1 MKVAL
6 INPISKTVNEMCTGH
21 EVRAW
26 GRKSGNVIVDVPIG
40 FPVKSISDVKAF
52 GPDVVVVEKR
62 GKGVFREFAK
72 NFDKVVDVEGLR
84 LMLSAKPVKVKA
96 AAPVVV
102 KKEPE
107 PVPEPVVVKSEPV
120 PEPVVIKEE
129 PVVIKEEPVV
139 IKEEPVVIKEEPKEP
154 VPEVFAVAAA
164 AVEEVEKVIQEPKK
178 SRKTKKPTKSS
189 T

>member
-6 INPISKTVNEMCTGH
+6 INPITKTVNEMCTGH

-26 GRKSGNVIVDVPIG
+26 GRKTGKVSVDVPTG
-40 FPVKSISDVKAF
+40 FPVKSIADVKSF

-62 GKGVFREFAK
+62 GNGVFREFAK
-72 NFDKVVDVEGLR
+72 HFDKVVDVEGLR
-84 LMLSAKPVKVKA
+84 LILSAKVPE
-96 AAPVVV
+96 PVVV
-102 KKEPE
+102 KSEPMAVPE
-107 PVPEPVVVKSEPV
+107 PVPEPVVVKSEP
-120 PEPVVIKEE
+120 
-129 PVVIKEEPVV
+129 
-139 IKEEPVVIKEEPKEP
+139 EP

-178 SRKTKKPTKSS
+178 TRKTKKPTKSS

>member
-6 INPISKTVNEMCTGH
+6 INPITKTVNEMCTGH

-26 GRKSGNVIVDVPIG
+26 GRKSGNVSVDVPTG
-40 FPVKSISDVKAF
+40 FPVKSIPDVKAF

-62 GKGVFREFAK
+62 GNGVFREFAK

-84 LMLSAKPVKVKA
+84 LILSAK
-96 AAPVVV
+96 
-102 KKEPE
+102 
-107 PVPEPVVVKSEPV
+107 VPEPVVVKSEPV
-120 PEPVVIKEE
+120 PEPE
-129 PVVIKEEPVV
+129 PVV
-139 IKEEPVVIKEEPKEP
+139 
-154 VPEVFAVAAA
+154 VPEVVEVAAA

-178 SRKTKKPTKSS
+178 ASSRKSKKPTKSS

>member
-26 GRKSGNVIVDVPIG
+26 GRKSGNVIVDVPTG
-40 FPVKSISDVKAF
+40 FPVKSVSDVKAF

-62 GKGVFREFAK
+62 GNGVFREFAK

-84 LMLSAKPVKVKA
+84 LMLSAAPV
-96 AAPVVV
+96 PVVV
-102 KKEPE
+102 KEEPKPVPE
-107 PVPEPVVVKSEPV
+107 PVPEPVVVKEEPV
-120 PEPVVIKEE
+120 PEP
-129 PVVIKEEPVV
+129 
-139 IKEEPVVIKEEPKEP
+139 EP
-154 VPEVFAVAAA
+154 VPEVVEVAAA
-164 AVEEVEKVIQEPKK
+164 AVAEVEEVIQVKEEPKPKK
-178 SRKTKKPTKSS
+178 SSSSRKKKTPTRSS

>member
-6 INPISKTVNEMCTGH
+6 INPITKTVNEMCTGH

-26 GRKSGNVIVDVPIG
+26 GRKSGNVSVDVPVG
-40 FPVKSISDVKAF
+40 FPVKSIADVKSF

-62 GKGVFREFAK
+62 GNGVFREFAK
-72 NFDKVVDVEGLR
+72 HFDKVVDVEGLR
-84 LMLSAKPVKVKA
+84 LILSAKV
-96 AAPVVV
+96 
-102 KKEPE
+102 PE
-107 PVPEPVVVKSEPV
+107 PVEEPVVVKSEP
-120 PEPVVIKEE
+120 
-129 PVVIKEEPVV
+129 
-139 IKEEPVVIKEEPKEP
+139 EP
-154 VPEVFAVAAA
+154 VPEVFAVAAT

>member
-6 INPISKTVNEMCTGH
+6 INPISKTVNEMCTDH
-21 EVRAW
+21 EIRAW
-26 GRKSGNVIVDVPIG
+26 GRKSGNVIVDVPTG

-62 GKGVFREFAK
+62 GNGVFREFAK

-84 LMLSAKPVKVKA
+84 LLLSPVPE
-96 AAPVVV
+96 PVVV

-107 PVPEPVVVKSEPV
+107 PEPEPEPV
-120 PEPVVIKEE
+120 PEPVAVKSEPEPE
-129 PVVIKEEPVV
+129 PVV
-139 IKEEPVVIKEEPKEP
+139 
-154 VPEVFAVAAA
+154 VPEVIEVAAA
-164 AVEEVEKVIQEPKK
+164 AVAEVEEVIQVEEKPRR
-178 SRKTKKPTKSS
+178 SRKKKTPTQSS

>member
-26 GRKSGNVIVDVPIG
+26 GRKSGNVIVDVPTG

-62 GKGVFREFAK
+62 GNGVFREFAK

-84 LMLSAKPVKVKA
+84 LLLSPVPE
-96 AAPVVV
+96 PVVV

-107 PVPEPVVVKSEPV
+107 PEPEPEPV
-120 PEPVVIKEE
+120 PEPVAVKSEPEPE
-129 PVVIKEEPVV
+129 PVV
-139 IKEEPVVIKEEPKEP
+139 
-154 VPEVFAVAAA
+154 VPEVIEVAAA
-164 AVEEVEKVIQEPKK
+164 AVAEVEEVIQVEEKPKK
-178 SRKTKKPTKSS
+178 SRKKKTPTKSS

>member
-26 GRKSGNVIVDVPIG
+26 GRKSGNVIVDVPTG

-62 GKGVFREFAK
+62 GNGVFREFAK

-84 LMLSAKPVKVKA
+84 LLLSPVPEPVAVKEEPEPEPE
-96 AAPVVV
+96 PVVV
-102 KKEPE
+102 KKEPEPE
-107 PVPEPVVVKSEPV
+107 PVPEPVVVKKEPV
-120 PEPVVIKEE
+120 PEPV
-129 PVVIKEEPVV
+129 
-139 IKEEPVVIKEEPKEP
+139 
-154 VPEVFAVAAA
+154 PEVVEVAAA
-164 AVEEVEKVIQEPKK
+164 AVAEVEEVIQVEEKPRR
-178 SRKTKKPTKSS
+178 SRKKKTPTQSS

>member
-21 EVRAW
+21 DLRAW
-26 GRKSGNVIVDVPIG
+26 GRKSGNVSVDVPTG

-62 GKGVFREFAK
+62 GNGVFREFAK

-84 LMLSAKPVKVKA
+84 LILSAKPVKT
-96 AAPVVV
+96 AAPEPAAV
-102 KKEPE
+102 KEEPVPEPEPE
-107 PVPEPVVVKSEPV
+107 PVPEVV
-120 PEPVVIKEE
+120 
-129 PVVIKEEPVV
+129 
-139 IKEEPVVIKEEPKEP
+139 
-154 VPEVFAVAAA
+154 EVAVAAVA
-164 AVEEVEKVIQEPKK
+164 AVEEVEEVIQEPKK
-178 SRKTKKPTKSS
+178 SSSRKSKKPTKSS

>member
-6 INPISKTVNEMCTGH
+6 INPISKTVNDMCIGH

-26 GRKSGNVIVDVPIG
+26 GRKSGNVIVDVPTG

-62 GKGVFREFAK
+62 GNGVFREFAK
-72 NFDKVVDVEGLR
+72 HFDKVVDVEGLR
-84 LMLSAKPVKVKA
+84 LILSAKPVKA

-102 KKEPE
+102 KSEPE
-107 PVPEPVVVKSEPV
+107 PVPEPVVVKKE
-120 PEPVVIKEE
+120 PEPE
-129 PVVIKEEPVV
+129 P
-139 IKEEPVVIKEEPKEP
+139 EP
-154 VPEVFAVAAA
+154 VPEVVAVAAA
-164 AVEEVEKVIQEPKK
+164 AVAEVEEVIQVEEPKPKK
-178 SRKTKKPTKSS
+178 SSSSRKKKTPTKSS

>member
-84 LMLSAKPVKVKA
+84 LMLSSKPV
-96 AAPVVV
+96 PVVV
-102 KKEPE
+102 KEEP
-107 PVPEPVVVKSEPV
+107 KPV

-129 PVVIKEEPVV
+129 PVPEPEPVPAVVEVAVAAVAEVEEV
-139 IKEEPVVIKEEPKEP
+139 IQVEEPK
-154 VPEVFAVAAA
+154 
-164 AVEEVEKVIQEPKK
+164 PKK
-178 SRKTKKPTKSS
+178 SSSSRKKKTPTKSS

>member
-6 INPISKTVNEMCTGH
+6 INPISKTVNELCTGH

-26 GRKSGNVIVDVPIG
+26 GRKSGNVIVDVPTG
-40 FPVKSISDVKAF
+40 FPVKSVSDVKAF

-62 GKGVFREFAK
+62 GNGVFREFAK

-84 LMLSAKPVKVKA
+84 LMLSSKPV
-96 AAPVVV
+96 PVVV
-102 KKEPE
+102 KEEP
-107 PVPEPVVVKSEPV
+107 KPV

-129 PVVIKEEPVV
+129 PVPEP
-139 IKEEPVVIKEEPKEP
+139 EP
-154 VPEVFAVAAA
+154 VPAVVEVAVAAVA
-164 AVEEVEKVIQEPKK
+164 EVEEVIQVEEKPKK
-178 SRKTKKPTKSS
+178 SRKKKTPTKSS

>member
-6 INPISKTVNEMCTGH
+6 INPITKTVNEMCTGH

-26 GRKSGNVIVDVPIG
+26 GRKTGKVSVDVPTG
-40 FPVKSISDVKAF
+40 FPIRSIADVKSF

-62 GKGVFREFAK
+62 GNGVFREFAK
-72 NFDKVVDVEGLR
+72 HFDKVVDVEGLR
-84 LMLSAKPVKVKA
+84 LVLSAKTPE
-96 AAPVVV
+96 PVVV
-102 KKEPE
+102 KSEPVAVPE
-107 PVPEPVVVKSEPV
+107 PVPEPVVVKSEP
-120 PEPVVIKEE
+120 
-129 PVVIKEEPVV
+129 
-139 IKEEPVVIKEEPKEP
+139 EP

-178 SRKTKKPTKSS
+178 TRKTKKPTKSS

>member
-6 INPISKTVNEMCTGH
+6 INPITKTVNEMCTGH
-21 EVRAW
+21 ELRAW
-26 GRKSGNVIVDVPIG
+26 GRKSGNVIVDVPTG

-62 GKGVFREFAK
+62 GNGVFREFAK
-72 NFDKVVDVEGLR
+72 HFDKVVDVEGLR
-84 LMLSAKPVKVKA
+84 LILSAK
-96 AAPVVV
+96 
-102 KKEPE
+102 
-107 PVPEPVVVKSEPV
+107 V

>member
-6 INPISKTVNEMCTGH
+6 INPITKTVNEMCTGH

-26 GRKSGNVIVDVPIG
+26 GRKSGNVSVDVPVG
-40 FPVKSISDVKAF
+40 FPVKSIADVKSF

-62 GKGVFREFAK
+62 GNGVFREFAK
-72 NFDKVVDVEGLR
+72 HFDKVVDVEGLR
-84 LMLSAKPVKVKA
+84 LVLSAKT
-96 AAPVVV
+96 
-102 KKEPE
+102 
-107 PVPEPVVVKSEPV
+107 PEPVVVKSEP
-120 PEPVVIKEE
+120 EPVEE
-129 PVVIKEEPVV
+129 PVVVKSEPVAV
-139 IKEEPVVIKEEPKEP
+139 KSEPEP

>member
-26 GRKSGNVIVDVPIG
+26 GRKSGNVIVDFPVG

-62 GKGVFREFAK
+62 GNGVFREFAK
-72 NFDKVVDVEGLR
+72 NFEKVVDVDGLR
-84 LMLSAKPVKVKA
+84 LILSAKPVKVKA
-96 AAPVVV
+96 TAPVVV

-107 PVPEPVVVKSEPV
+107 PVPEPVVVKKE
-120 PEPVVIKEE
+120 PEPE
-129 PVVIKEEPVV
+129 PEP
-139 IKEEPVVIKEEPKEP
+139 EL
-154 VPEVFAVAAA
+154 VPEVVAVAAA
-164 AVEEVEKVIQEPKK
+164 AVAEVEETPKPKK
-178 SRKTKKPTKSS
+178 SSSSRKKKTPTKSS

>member
-6 INPISKTVNEMCTGH
+6 INPITKTVNEMCTGH

-26 GRKSGNVIVDVPIG
+26 GRKSGNVSVDVPVG
-40 FPVKSISDVKAF
+40 FPVKSIADVKSF

-62 GKGVFREFAK
+62 GNGVFREFAK
-72 NFDKVVDVEGLR
+72 HFDKVVDVEGLR
-84 LMLSAKPVKVKA
+84 LILSAK
-96 AAPVVV
+96 
-102 KKEPE
+102 
-107 PVPEPVVVKSEPV
+107 VPEPVVVKSEP
-120 PEPVVIKEE
+120 EPVEE
-129 PVVIKEEPVV
+129 PVVVKSEP
-139 IKEEPVVIKEEPKEP
+139 EP

>member
-6 INPISKTVNEMCTGH
+6 INPISKTVNELCTGH
-21 EVRAW
+21 ELRAW
-26 GRKSGNVIVDVPIG
+26 GRKSGNVSVDVPTG

-62 GKGVFREFAK
+62 GNGVFREFAK
-72 NFDKVVDVEGLR
+72 HFDKVVDVEGLR
-84 LMLSAKPVKVKA
+84 LILSAKPVKA

-102 KKEPE
+102 KEEPEPVPEPVAEPVPE
-107 PVPEPVVVKSEPV
+107 PVPEPVVV
-120 PEPVVIKEE
+120 
-129 PVVIKEEPVV
+129 
-139 IKEEPVVIKEEPKEP
+139 
-154 VPEVFAVAAA
+154 PEVVEVAAAAVA

-178 SRKTKKPTKSS
+178 SRKSKKPTKSS

>member
-6 INPISKTVNEMCTGH
+6 INPISKTVNELCTGH

-26 GRKSGNVIVDVPIG
+26 GRKSGNVIVDVPTG

-62 GKGVFREFAK
+62 GNGVFREFAK

-84 LMLSAKPVKVKA
+84 LILSAVPEPVVVKEEPIPE
-96 AAPVVV
+96 PVVV
-102 KKEPE
+102 KKE
-107 PVPEPVVVKSEPV
+107 PVPEPVVVKKEPV
-120 PEPVVIKEE
+120 PEPVPE
-129 PVVIKEEPVV
+129 
-139 IKEEPVVIKEEPKEP
+139 
-154 VPEVFAVAAA
+154 PEVVAVAAA
-164 AVEEVEKVIQEPKK
+164 AVAEVEEVIQVEEPKPKK
-178 SRKTKKPTKSS
+178 SSSSRKKKSPTKSS

>member
-6 INPISKTVNEMCTGH
+6 INPITKTVNEMCTGH

-26 GRKSGNVIVDVPIG
+26 GRKTGKVSVDVPTG
-40 FPVKSISDVKAF
+40 FPIRSIADVKSF

-62 GKGVFREFAK
+62 GNGVFREFAK
-72 NFDKVVDVEGLR
+72 HFDKVVDVEGLR
-84 LMLSAKPVKVKA
+84 LVLSAKT
-96 AAPVVV
+96 
-102 KKEPE
+102 
-107 PVPEPVVVKSEPV
+107 PEPVVVKSEPV
-120 PEPVVIKEE
+120 AVKSEPVAVKSEPEE
-129 PVVIKEEPVV
+129 PEEP
-139 IKEEPVVIKEEPKEP
+139 EESEP

-178 SRKTKKPTKSS
+178 TRKTKKPTKSS

>member
-6 INPISKTVNEMCTGH
+6 INPISKTVNELCAGH
-21 EVRAW
+21 EIRAW
-26 GRKSGNVIVDVPIG
+26 GRKSGNVIVDFPVG

-62 GKGVFREFAK
+62 GNGVFREFAK

-84 LMLSAKPVKVKA
+84 LLLSAVPEPVVVKEE
-96 AAPVVV
+96 PVPEPMVV

-107 PVPEPVVVKSEPV
+107 PVPESV
-120 PEPVVIKEE
+120 PEP
-129 PVVIKEEPVV
+129 
-139 IKEEPVVIKEEPKEP
+139 EP
-154 VPEVFAVAAA
+154 VPEVVEVAAA
-164 AVEEVEKVIQEPKK
+164 AVAEVEEVIQVKEEPKPKK
-178 SRKTKKPTKSS
+178 SSSSRKKKSPTKSS

>member
-6 INPISKTVNEMCTGH
+6 INPITKTVNEMCTGH

-26 GRKSGNVIVDVPIG
+26 GRKTGKVSVDVPTG
-40 FPVKSISDVKAF
+40 FPVKSIADVKSF

-62 GKGVFREFAK
+62 GNGVFREFAK
-72 NFDKVVDVEGLR
+72 HFDKVVDVEGLR
-84 LMLSAKPVKVKA
+84 LILSAK
-96 AAPVVV
+96 
-102 KKEPE
+102 
-107 PVPEPVVVKSEPV
+107 VPEPVVVKSEPV
-120 PEPVVIKEE
+120 P
-129 PVVIKEEPVV
+129 EPVV

>member
-6 INPISKTVNEMCTGH
+6 INPISKTVNELCAGH

-62 GKGVFREFAK
+62 GNGVFREFAK
-72 NFDKVVDVEGLR
+72 HFDKVVDVEGLR
-84 LMLSAKPVKVKA
+84 LMLSA
-96 AAPVVV
+96 
-102 KKEPE
+102 
-107 PVPEPVVVKSEPV
+107 VPEPVVVKEE
-120 PEPVVIKEE
+120 PEPEPEEE
-129 PVVIKEEPVV
+129 PVVVKEE
-139 IKEEPVVIKEEPKEP
+139 E
-154 VPEVFAVAAA
+154 PEVVEVAAA
-164 AVEEVEKVIQEPKK
+164 AVAEVEEVIQDEEKPKK
-178 SRKTKKPTKSS
+178 SSSRKKKTPTKSS